1 MSTRDVSSK
10 QENFVALMLGG
21 ITTPNSG
28 AGHTKKGDIYEN
40 NSRSIRKTRSF
51 NKRRL

>member
-1 MSTRDVSSK
+1 MTKYTSK
-10 QENFVALMLGG
+10 KQKKLY
-21 ITTPNSG
+21 
-28 AGHTKKGDIYEN
+28 TKKGDIYEN